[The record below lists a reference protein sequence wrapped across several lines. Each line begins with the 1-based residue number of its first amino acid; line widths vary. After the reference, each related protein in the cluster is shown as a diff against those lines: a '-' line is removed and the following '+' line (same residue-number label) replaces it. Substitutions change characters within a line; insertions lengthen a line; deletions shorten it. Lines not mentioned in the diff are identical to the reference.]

1 MALPSLISIAQNVC
15 VHNLLS
21 ECINE
26 SKETAKNR
34 QYETEIVPQR
44 SCFMYLTK
52 MLETGCFTAI
62 STDLLQRFVKYCPKH
77 LSNRLLSALVPSH
90 VRDLNITGCI
100 NVSLMGM
107 MDIFERYSIAWVMVL
122 KAP

>member
-1 MALPSLISIAQNVC
+1 
-15 VHNLLS
+15 
-21 ECINE
+21 
-26 SKETAKNR
+26 
-34 QYETEIVPQR
+34 
-44 SCFMYLTK
+44 MYLTK

-62 STDLLQRFVKYCPKH
+62 STDLLQRFVKYCPKY